1 MSRLVAA
8 TIGRLSPRF
17 RTVAQFSEI
26 YWQTLIARDLSP
38 KTMMNHAAAL
48 KYLNAAI
55 GPDTIN
61 WVRPHAIANPV
72 RVLHQRHPH
81 AAQRVLAEARALFAE
96 AVALG
101 WADQNPAAEVR
112 MPVAR
117 IQRQRITLEQWHA
130 IAAYATANMPPW
142 TYRMMVLG
150 LVTGQRRGD
159 LCKMQFE
166 DVRGG
171 YLHVSQQKT
180 GTLLRIPTAL
190 RLDIVGI
197 SVGEA
202 VEMCRDYSRGNVF
215 LLRKS
220 NGHQLSAAS
229 MSARFETAREAALG
243 RHTGEGMPPSLHEIR
258 SLCERLYRDQGV
270 DTRRLLGHT
279 RQSMTDVYNH
289 DRGLSGGKWMTLEIQ
304 PDPNGGEGVQDLRST
319 VEDEGQPGA
328 RGDEDSHIFSSCG
341 PGRLAVQL

>member
-26 YWQTLIARDLSP
+26 YWQILIARDLSP
-38 KTMMNHAAAL
+38 KTMLNHAAAL
-48 KYLNAAI
+48 KYINAAI

-61 WVRPHAIANPV
+61 WVRPHSIANPV

-81 AAQRVLAEARALFAE
+81 AAQRVLAEARAMFAE

-101 WADQNPAAEVR
+101 WSDQNPAAEVR

-117 IQRQRITLEQWHA
+117 IQRQRITLEQWTA
-130 IAAYATANMPPW
+130 IAAHAVEHMPPW
-142 TYRMMVLG
+142 VYRMMVLG

-166 DVRGG
+166 DLRGG
-171 YLHVSQQKT
+171 YLHVCQQKT
-180 GTLLRIPTAL
+180 GTMLRIPASL
-190 RLDIVGI
+190 RLDVIDV

-202 VEMCRDYSRGNVF
+202 VEMCRGYFRGNVF

-220 NGHQLSAAS
+220 TGAQLSAAS
-229 MSARFETAREAALG
+229 MSARFETAREGALG
-243 RHTGEGMPPSLHEIR
+243 KHSGEGMPPSLHEVR
-258 SLCERLYRDQGV
+258 SLCERLYREQGV

-289 DRGLSGGKWMTLEIQ
+289 DRGLSGGQWMTLEIQ
-304 PDPNGGEGVQDLRST
+304 PDANGGEGVQDLRST
-319 VEDEGQPGA
+319 AEDQGEPGA
-328 RGDEDSHIFSSCG
+328 RGNEDPYIFSGRSA
-341 PGRLAVQL
+341 GRLAVQL